1 MIGTKAVER
10 QTAGWSRLD
19 PTTPHDG
26 STATASWYPPGTV
39 VRLRSVIAFTGG
51 QEDEAGEVGW
61 QIVGEG

>member
-10 QTAGWSRLD
+10 QTTGWSRL
-19 PTTPHDG
+19 HD
-26 STATASWYPPGTV
+26 SRTATASWYPPGTV